1 MSHTRIKI
9 EIISLLVHVFSN
21 LETKIDELK
30 ISPQEPNIG
39 LKKKIETREAARARS
54 GMVRFGVTREHEAT
68 S

>member
-1 MSHTRIKI
+1 
-9 EIISLLVHVFSN
+9 VFSN

-39 LKKKIETREAARARS
+39 LEKKIETREAARARS